1 VDLFQGRAHRKKP
14 VPDPLPPPYPRC
26 PILLLEIPNLHVS
39 FSREN
44 GKIKLQKCFPSINA
58 IRRKVKKLGIGSKV
72 LPSEKDAMF
81 FA

>member
-1 VDLFQGRAHRKKP
+1 
-14 VPDPLPPPYPRC
+14 
-26 PILLLEIPNLHVS
+26 VS